1 MGIGPVVTV
10 DGPAG
15 SGKSTVSR
23 MLAAELSWCYL
34 DTGALYRALACR
46 AMERNVSPDDPE
58 ALRRFCGETNLEL
71 VPSGR
76 EFRILVSGEDVT
88 DRLRSEAVGRFA
100 SAISAHETVRNC
112 LLTVQRNAAARGG
125 IVAEG
130 RDMGSVVFP
139 DARFKFFLTA
149 RLDER
154 AKRRFIELGERKNPV
169 PYETVERE
177 IEARDA
183 RDREREIAPLKIPDG
198 AVVIDSTDLS
208 IAGVLDK
215 MKSVILGA
223 T

>member
-1 MGIGPVVTV
+1 
-10 DGPAG
+10 
-15 SGKSTVSR
+15 
-23 MLAAELSWCYL
+23 
-34 DTGALYRALACR
+34 
-46 AMERNVSPDDPE
+46 
-58 ALRRFCGETNLEL
+58 
-71 VPSGR
+71 
-76 EFRILVSGEDVT
+76 
-88 DRLRSEAVGRFA
+88 LRSEAVGRFA
-100 SAISAHETVRNC
+100 SAISAHETVRNA
-112 LLTVQRNAAARGG
+112 LLPVQRNAAARGG

-139 DARFKFFLTA
+139 DARFKCFLTA

-177 IEARDA
+177 IEARDV

-208 IAGVLDK
+208 IAGVVDK
-215 MKSVILGA
+215 MKSVIFEA